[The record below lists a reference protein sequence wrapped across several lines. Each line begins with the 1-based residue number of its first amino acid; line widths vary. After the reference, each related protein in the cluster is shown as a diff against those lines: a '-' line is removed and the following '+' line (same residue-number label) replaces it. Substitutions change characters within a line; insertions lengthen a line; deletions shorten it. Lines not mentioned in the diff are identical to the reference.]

1 MVWFQICGYL
11 YIYLLESVKIS
22 KLFNMQLVES
32 FLTQRSLG
40 ILVHPSSIPG
50 GSYCGTFG
58 EGLKKWIDLLSI
70 NKIRYWQFL
79 PLTPVDQTGSPYSSP
94 SSFAINPWFLDVNEL
109 INSGFIS
116 ENQEISEIAS
126 EGAKYDFFDFKIAD
140 TLSALIEKNILDNWT
155 NQSEIIRNK
164 FFDWSKNNSWV
175 DDYALFMVL
184 KEEFDNK
191 AWWEWPEAYRL
202 KEKESVR
209 KFINSRGR
217 EILGKKLFQWH
228 LNRQWIKI
236 KKFASEKGIKLIGD
250 LPFYVSNDSVD
261 VWSNK
266 SLFSV
271 SKEGKLIFQS
281 GVPPDYFSETGQ
293 LWGNPVYRWS
303 RHKASKYRWWR
314 KRISR
319 HLEQVDFLRLDH
331 FRALEAFWAIPGKD
345 KTAENGFWLPS
356 PGKEILR
363 LIKKDCNGFLPLV
376 AEDLGLITS
385 KVEKLRDDYEL
396 AGMKILQFAFDGNL
410 DNPYLPENIK
420 DENWIVYTGT
430 HDNSTSQ
437 GWWKEMDQDRKEQI
451 RERIL
456 DYENFTSWELI
467 RIGMETKAK
476 LFVAPMQDLLNL
488 DDSCRLNKPGT
499 TENNWSWRLPRND
512 LNIRDS
518 LKKYG
523 DLAKA
528 NKR

>member
-1 MVWFQICGYL
+1 MK
-11 YIYLLESVKIS
+11 LERNS
-22 KLFNMQLVES
+22 
-32 FLTQRSLG
+32 G
-40 ILVHPSSIPG
+40 ILLHPTSLPG
-50 GSYCGTFG
+50 SPVCGSFG
-58 EGLKKWIDLLSI
+58 NPARVWLNELATSGIGV
-70 NKIRYWQFL
+70 WQFL
-79 PLTPVDQTGSPYSSP
+79 PLAPTDSFGSPYSSP
-94 SSFAINPWFLDVNEL
+94 SSFAFNPWFLDQNDLV
-109 INSGFIS
+109 SDGFLA
-116 ENQEISEIAS
+116 N
-126 EGAKYDFFDFKIAD
+126 
-140 TLSALIEKNILDNWT
+140 NLDNLSFE
-155 NQSEIIRNK
+155 NDY
-164 FFDWSKNNSWV
+164 FDKRVDFQLANSKVNSLRSSLV
-175 DDYALFMVL
+175 DFWD
-184 KEEFDNK
+184 KQNRSIQEEFELWCSRQFWLDDHSIFLELKIQNNDLP
-191 AWWEWPEAYRL
+191 WWEWPEKYAVRDK
-202 KEKESVR
+202 KELANWK
-209 KFINSRGR
+209 KNNQR
-217 EILGKKLFQWH
+217 ELLGHNLVQWH
-228 LNRQWIKI
+228 LDRQWKSIRKLA
-236 KKFASEKGIKLIGD
+236 KKLGIFLFGD
-250 LPFYVSNDSVD
+250 VPFYVSKDSAD
-261 VWSNK
+261 VWSNR
-266 SLFSV
+266 SLFSILTN
-271 SKEGKLIFQS
+271 SETFLQS

-293 LWGNPVYRWS
+293 LWGSPVYRWS

-363 LIKKDCNGFLPLV
+363 LIKQDCSGLLPLV

-437 GWWKEMDQDRKEQI
+437 GWWREMDEERKKQI

-456 DYENFTSWELI
+456 DSQNFNSWELI

-488 DDSCRLNKPGT
+488 DDRSRLNKPGT
-499 TENNWSWRLPRND
+499 IDNNWSWRLSRNEF
-512 LNIRDS
+512 NIQEA

-523 DLAKA
+523 DLAKEY
-528 NKR
+528 KR